1 MLIQKAYQNELR
13 TDGATRR
20 AVTRHA
26 GAKRFVWNKALEL
39 QKERYALGLKHLT
52 AFELHALLPS
62 WKKEYP
68 WMREAHSQVL
78 QQALKDLDRAYKNF
92 FARRAECPVRKKKW
106 KSRDSF
112 RYPQGFKIEEEN
124 SRVYLPKIGWVGY
137 RNSRAVRGDAKNLTI
152 SLKNGKW
159 FVSIQTE
166 YEFESLL
173 ESSSVVGID
182 MGIARFATL
191 SDGTYIAPLNSLKKH
206 EIRLRRYQR
215 RMSRKVK
222 FSNNWKKAKVKVGKV
237 YARLALARR
246 DFLHKTSTR
255 ISKNHAVVVVEDLN
269 VKNMSGSAS
278 GTLARPGKKVRA
290 KSGLNKAILDQGWAE
305 FRRMLG
311 YKLSWRGGRLVAV
324 PPRYTSQRCPQCGHT
339 CRENRKTQS
348 EFCCVK
354 CGCTN
359 NADVVGAIN
368 IKAAGLA
375 VIEREALI
383 HACGEV
389 VDLGPSMKQEPTENA
404 ANAALVG
411 IPSL

>member
-1 MLIQKAYQNELR
+1 MLIQKAFQYELR

-20 AVTRHA
+20 AFTRMA

-52 AFELHALLPS
+52 AFELNNLLPS

-78 QQALKDLDRAYKNF
+78 QQVLKDLDRAYKNF
-92 FARRAECPVRKKKW
+92 FAGRAERPQRKKKG

-124 SRVYLPKIGWVGY
+124 NRIYLPKIGWVRY
-137 RNSRAVRGDAKNLTI
+137 RNSRAVRGDAKNVTV
-152 SLKNGKW
+152 SRSQEKW
-159 FVSIQTE
+159 FISIQTE
-166 YEFESLL
+166 YEFEPLL

-191 SDGTYIAPLNSLKKH
+191 SDGTFVAPLNSFKKH

-222 FSNNWKKAKVKVGKV
+222 FSQNWKKAKNRVSKIHLHLAN
-237 YARLALARR
+237 ARK
-246 DFLHKTSTR
+246 DFLHKTSTL
-255 ISKNHAVVVVEDLN
+255 IGKNHAVVVVEDLN

-278 GTLARPGKKVRA
+278 GTLARPGKNVRQ
-290 KSGLNKAILDQGWAE
+290 KSGLNKAILDQAWAE
-305 FRRMLG
+305 FRRQLG
-311 YKLSWRGGRLVAV
+311 YKLSWRGGRLLAV
-324 PPRYTSQRCPQCGHT
+324 PPQYTSQRCPRCGHT
-339 CRENRKTQS
+339 GRENRPSQS
-348 EFCCVK
+348 EFKCVK
-354 CGCTN
+354 CGYTN

-368 IKAAGLA
+368 IKAAGHA
-375 VIEREALI
+375 VIEREALV
-383 HACGEV
+383 HACGEAV
-389 VDLGPSMKQEPTENA
+389 EVRPSMKQEPTENA
-404 ANAALVG
+404 ADADMVG
-411 IPSL
+411 IPSV